1 MHFIQLC
8 AFAIRPL
15 AWITTGLALQT
26 TLGAHAQSTEP
37 APEPPTTWAAGL
49 GWWRYSEPVM
59 KLEGPQLTL
68 RAQHTSQQAG
78 WPDLLEADIGVG
90 SLRYSSQ
97 GSGSLSQ
104 VPLVRG
110 QASALWGV
118 EPSGQWRAGLQLEAT
133 WTDLRGTTS
142 TGHSGY
148 ERFNSKAWAVLQYE
162 PPSTSRTELGLLLRG
177 RQQSYLSQANPT
189 LPDVTNTQKR
199 GVFLAYRH
207 SPLAGPSGG
216 GYGLRPWIRY
226 TSVSNSDQVG
236 VEGWYE
242 PRNRTLQIGLESSW

>member
-68 RAQHTSQQAG
+68 RAQHISQEAG
-78 WPDLLEADIGVG
+78 WPKLLEADIGVG
-90 SLRYSSQ
+90 SLRYSSH

-104 VPLVRG
+104 VPMLRG
-110 QASALWGV
+110 QASALWDI

-189 LPDVTNTQKR
+189 LPDITNTQKR

>member
-15 AWITTGLALQT
+15 AWITACLALQT

-68 RAQHTSQQAG
+68 RAQHISQEAG
-78 WPDLLEADIGVG
+78 WPKLLEADIGVG
-90 SLRYSSQ
+90 SLRYSSH

-104 VPLVRG
+104 VPMLRG
-110 QASALWGV
+110 QASALWDI

-189 LPDVTNTQKR
+189 LPDITNTQKR

>member
-1 MHFIQLC
+1 MHFVQLC

-15 AWITTGLALQT
+15 AWITACLALQT

-49 GWWRYSEPVM
+49 GWWRYREPVM

-68 RAQHTSQQAG
+68 RGQHTSQQAG
-78 WPDLLEADIGVG
+78 WPKLLEADIGVG
-90 SLRYSSQ
+90 SLRYSSH

-104 VPLVRG
+104 VPMLRG
-110 QASALWGV
+110 QASALWDI

-189 LPDVTNTQKR
+189 LPDITNTQKR

>member
-8 AFAIRPL
+8 AFALRPL
-15 AWITTGLALQT
+15 AWITTCLALQT

-68 RAQHTSQQAG
+68 RAQHISQEAG
-78 WPDLLEADIGVG
+78 WPKLLEADIGVG
-90 SLRYSSQ
+90 SLRYSSH

-104 VPLVRG
+104 VPMLRG
-110 QASALWGV
+110 QASALWDI

-189 LPDVTNTQKR
+189 LPDITNTQKR